1 MAKILVI
8 VDSAVIRDMLTDFV
22 GEIGH
27 EIDTAA
33 DGREGLRKA
42 RSGQYDL
49 CLCDV
54 HLPGRN
60 GLQLLTELGSDKG
73 DTKFVFTD
81 SLPDEQFRQI
91 RKTTEYTCLRKP
103 FDLEQLRDILE
114 QVLAQSKTI

>member
-73 DTKFVFTD
+73 DTKF
-81 SLPDEQFRQI
+81 RQI